1 MSTTQAAT
9 ARSDITVINSGSVI
23 GFAPGSDAG
32 EAWLTEHLPDDVQ
45 CLGNTRFCEPRYAQA
60 IIDGA
65 QGDGLTVE

>member
-32 EAWLTEHLPDDVQ
+32 EAWLTEHLPDAQ
-45 CLGNTRFCEPRYAQA
+45 CLGKVRHCEPRYAQD